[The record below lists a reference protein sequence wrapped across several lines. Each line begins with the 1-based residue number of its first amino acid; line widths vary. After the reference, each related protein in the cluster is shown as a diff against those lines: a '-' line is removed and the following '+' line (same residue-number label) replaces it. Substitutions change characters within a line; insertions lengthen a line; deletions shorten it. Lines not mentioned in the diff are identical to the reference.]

1 MVQAGGSARQAGGSA
16 RQAGGSARCQAAAA
30 AVLFRLIAE
39 LADRHSVAWLCR
51 QLGVARSG
59 YCAWRQRQEAP
70 GRRAA
75 ENARLTAEI
84 ETVFRE
90 HRGFCGSPRI
100 HQELRA
106 AGHPVVRHRVA
117 RRSSGLSS
125 GPEPAGPCRPCC
137 CRSSSPRARTAGER
151 ATSPP
156 SAPAPGGGT
165 WLSGSTCSA
174 AVLSAGRS
182 MSGWMP
188 PW

>member
-16 RQAGGSARCQAAAA
+16 RCQGAAAA
-30 AVLFRLIAE
+30 ERFRLIDE

-106 AGHPVVRHRVA
+106 AGHPVGRHRVA

-125 GPEPAGPCRPCC
+125 GTEPAGPCRPG
-137 CRSSSPRARTAGER
+137 SRAGKGAAGVVENLLQQEFE
-151 ATSPP
+151 PP
-156 SAPAPGGGT
+156 GPNR
-165 WLSGSTCSA
+165 W
-174 AVLSAGRS
+174 
-182 MSGWMP
+182 
-188 PW
+188 